1 MSGDIDL
8 QTVPPGE
15 TPAGTRAHRAGP
27 TDYAGDDVRREAK
40 KAAVWIGMAALVVA
54 VVFMAEPLLVIFAGM
69 VFAAA
74 IDGGARLLGR
84 VLPIGRG
91 WRVALVLLGTVA
103 FLVWTAWF
111 AGTTLADQ
119 AAQLPATVE
128 TQAMRALGWLDE
140 HNMGVQ
146 AEDVKGVVQQALGG
160 VGQLTRMVGGL
171 LGGATTLFLV
181 LVLGIYIAVEPR
193 LYQRGVAWMLP
204 MDSRAHFHGTAAL
217 MGKSLRMLMFG
228 RLLGMAV
235 EGVGTWVAL
244 AVYGVPMSGLL
255 GLLTGLL
262 AFLPNIGAPLSG
274 LIMVLVG
281 FSGGTT
287 MGLYCIAVYVVVQTV
302 DGNIIVPMVAK
313 KTVDLAPA
321 LVLGAQL
328 VMGALFGILG
338 LALADPIV
346 AMIKVWLERHSARNA
361 SMAGAADGTTPP
373 SPA

>member
-1 MSGDIDL
+1 MSGEIDL
-8 QTVPPGE
+8 E
-15 TPAGTRAHRAGP
+15 AGLPNPVGMTRSRAGP
-27 TDYAGDDVRREAK
+27 TDYAGDEVRSEVQR
-40 KAAVWIGMAALVVA
+40 AAIWIGMASLVVG
-54 VVFMAEPLLVIFAGM
+54 VVYMAQPLLVIFAGL
-69 VFAAA
+69 VFAAMV
-74 IDGGARLLGR
+74 DGGARLIGR

-91 WRVALVLLGTVA
+91 WRVAMVLLGTVA
-103 FLVWTAWF
+103 FLVWTALF
-111 AGTTLADQ
+111 AGSQLADQ

-128 TQAMRALGWLDE
+128 TQAMRALSWLE
-140 HNMGVQ
+140 AHNMGVH
-146 AEDVKGVVQQALGG
+146 ADDVKGMAQQAVGG

-171 LGGATTLFLV
+171 LGGATTMFLV

-204 MDSRAHFHGTAAL
+204 MDSRAYFHGTAAL

-235 EGVGTWVAL
+235 EGVGTWLAL
-244 AVYGVPMSGLL
+244 AIYGVPMSGLL

-287 MGLYCIAVYVVVQTV
+287 MGLYCIAVYFIVQTV

-321 LVLGAQL
+321 LILGAQL

-338 LALADPIV
+338 LALADPMV
-346 AMIKVWLERHSARNA
+346 AMIKIWLERHSARNA
-361 SMAGAADGTTPP
+361 SLAAETDAAPDPAAAAG
-373 SPA
+373 